1 MQSLIQ
7 ITDGTVEDLTALAEW
22 LNDESELR
30 GRCHTINNSILETEL
45 GSVPELLAVALGTG
59 GAGTVLASSLV
70 TWLQTRK
77 TNVKIKVKAAG
88 REITLDIETV
98 RDVMPLL
105 EHILRMND
113 DD

>member
-1 MQSLIQ
+1 MKAVIR
-7 ITDGTVEDLTALAEW
+7 IADGTVGDLTALAEW

-30 GRCHTINNSILETEL
+30 GRCHIIRSSVLETEL
-45 GSVPELLAVALGTG
+45 GSVPELLTVELGAG

-77 TNVKIKVKAAG
+77 TNVKIEVKADG
-88 REITLDIETV
+88 REVVLDIETV
-98 RDVMPLL
+98 RDVTPLL
-105 EHILRMND
+105 QQILRMND